1 MPNWCLN
8 MITATHA
15 NPKKLQLLV
24 DAYNAD
30 RMLDIMV
37 PEPEHERDVTV
48 EARSDTLDVSDLA
61 ALGDAQMELEKS
73 RYAWRMSNWGCKWD
87 VRRSHGEPNASVEE
101 GSATMRFH
109 SPWQPPLRACEKLR
123 EEGFSIQAYYFEPM
137 IGFCGYVDEKQEQ
150 HVDILKTTRE
160 WIMANVPSH
169 VDEAMGVSQT
179 YVNHP

>member
-8 MITATHA
+8 MIMARHA

-37 PEPEHERDVTV
+37 PEPEYARDVTGKTQ
-48 EARSDTLDVSDLA
+48 SDIFDIQDLA

-73 RYAWRMSNWGCKWD
+73 RYAWRIGNWGCKWD
-87 VRRSHGEPNASVEE
+87 VRRSKGDKDIAVEE
-101 GSATMRFH
+101 GSAAIWFH
-109 SPWQPPLRACEKLR
+109 SPWLPPLRAYEILR
-123 EEGFSIQAYYFEPM
+123 GEGFSIQAYYFEPM
-137 IGFCGYVDEKQEQ
+137 TGFCGYADEQQ
-150 HVDILKTTRE
+150 QQYVDILEPTRE
-160 WIMANVPSH
+160 WIGANVPSH
-169 VDEAMGVSQT
+169 IDEAMGVSQT

>member
-8 MITATHA
+8 MIMASHA

-37 PEPEHERDVTV
+37 PEPEYARDVTV
-48 EARSDTLDVSDLA
+48 AGQSDILDVQDLA

-73 RYAWRMSNWGCKWD
+73 RYAWRLGNWGCKWD
-87 VRRSHGEPNASVEE
+87 VRRSKGDKDIAVEE
-101 GSATMRFH
+101 GSATIWFH
-109 SPWQPPLRACEKLR
+109 SPWLPPLRAYEILR
-123 EEGFSIQAYYFEPM
+123 DDGFSIQAYYFEPM
-137 IGFCGYVDEKQEQ
+137 TGFCGYADDHQQ
-150 HVDILKTTRE
+150 QYVDILEPTRE
-160 WIMANVPSH
+160 WIGANVPSH
-169 VDEAMGVSQT
+169 IDEAMGVSQT